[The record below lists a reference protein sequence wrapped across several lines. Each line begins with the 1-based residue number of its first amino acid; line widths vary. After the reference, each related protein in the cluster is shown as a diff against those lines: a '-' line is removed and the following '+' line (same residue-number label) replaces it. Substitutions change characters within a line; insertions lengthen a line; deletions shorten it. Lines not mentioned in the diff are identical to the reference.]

1 MKRSYDH
8 TMANVDFR
16 RPWTWAVL
24 FLMFVPLL
32 PEYIAPFFAVFALI
46 FAVRDAKNHHRR
58 VRVGMCGKLIIAYMC
73 YMLIHLL
80 WASSPAM
87 GLLTLFGY
95 WLPMFCGYLALTT
108 VLTSHQRIETTV
120 LLLSIFIGTIG
131 MVGCVQYAFAGV
143 LGIPDFPLQVWDF
156 LDAAVFDF
164 VGAPVHLPTLGIRVA
179 ATFLNPNIYAQF
191 IVMSLPIMAAYGFT
205 GKNSPSKLLCR
216 ICLLLGVGGIF
227 FSFSRGAYLAVAAI
241 AIVMCIANI
250 RRMIPISMVVMAVVL
265 LLPESIYARLGSMGN
280 ASDVAIT
287 ERFELWGIAMDMFS
301 EAPLLGHGIGVGETL
316 ERLSGM
322 GFNAPHLHNVFLQFL
337 VEGGVVGLILLFL
350 LLWKLFRIG
359 FDLIIHSKK
368 THMYGSA
375 IIAFC
380 GGFCLCGVFDF
391 PLFSPK
397 EICIFL
403 VMLACADSLS
413 FLETRRNPQTLA
425 MSFPFADT
433 LLPKL
438 ENWIKKTTA
447 PKE

>member
-1 MKRSYDH
+1 MKRRYDH

-16 RPWTWAVL
+16 RPWTWAVML
-24 FLMFVPLL
+24 IMFVPLF
-32 PEYIAPFFAVFALI
+32 PEYFAPVLAILSLVA
-46 FAVRDAKNHHRR
+46 ATRDAKAHHRR
-58 VRVGMCGKLIIAYMC
+58 LRVGICGKLIIGYLC
-73 YMLIHLL
+73 YMAIHLI

-87 GLLTLFGY
+87 GVLTLVGF
-95 WLPMFCGYLALTT
+95 WVTMFCGYLSLTT
-108 VLTSHQRIETTV
+108 VLTSHDRIETSV
-120 LLLSIFIGTIG
+120 FLLAVMIGVIGFI
-131 MVGCVQYAFAGV
+131 GCVQYAFAGV

-156 LDAAVFDF
+156 MDEAVFAF
-164 VGAPVHLPTLGIRVA
+164 VDAPVHLHTLGIRVG

-191 IVMSLPIMAAYGFT
+191 IVMSLPIMAAYGFS
-205 GKNSPSKLLCR
+205 GKNSPSKVVCR
-216 ICLLLGVGGIF
+216 VCMLLGVGGIF

-250 RRMIPISMVVMAVVL
+250 RRLIPIGMVVMSVVL

-301 EAPLLGHGIGVGETL
+301 EAPIFGHGIGIGETL
-316 ERLSGM
+316 ERLGSM
-322 GFNAPHLHNVFLQFL
+322 GFNAPHLHNIFLQTL
-337 VEGGVVGLILLFL
+337 VEGGIVGLVLLFL

-359 FDLIIHSKK
+359 FDLVIHSKK

-397 EICIFL
+397 ELCIFF
-403 VMLACADSLS
+403 VMLAVADSLS
-413 FLETRRNPQTLA
+413 FLETRRNPHTLG
-425 MSFPFADT
+425 MSFPFAQS
-433 LLPKL
+433 LIPRL
-438 ENWIKKTTA
+438 ENRITTITD